1 MYYLFHLHTIIA
13 EMEIMYV
20 LFILNN
26 IHSRSEWIP
35 ITRLIYKKK
44 KTVVTIVHIKINNN
58 TNKK

>member
-26 IHSRSEWIP
+26 IHSRSEWSP
-35 ITRLIYKKK
+35 ITRLIYKK